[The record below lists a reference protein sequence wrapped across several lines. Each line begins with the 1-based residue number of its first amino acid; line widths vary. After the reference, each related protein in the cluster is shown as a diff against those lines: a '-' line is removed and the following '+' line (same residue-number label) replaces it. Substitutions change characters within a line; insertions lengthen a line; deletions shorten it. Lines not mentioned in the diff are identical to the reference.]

1 MIWKICFAM
10 SLIFLAAGA
19 VMFIYKRYHGKG
31 GVRYLGGGVFLSAV
45 SICFPVM
52 HLTENDGF
60 ALAMS
65 ISQSI
70 RMFVIDTGTSDI
82 LDVLQQDA
90 LGSIYIPYKIVVC
103 ILYLLGPVFTLSV
116 VLRYFSN
123 FFERLRIFFSS
134 RKNLY
139 IFSDLTEKSLEVA
152 TNLVEKDE
160 KKKSAIL
167 FCNSNAKDD
176 ENVELEEKAR
186 VIGAILVPQEASRLH
201 LKNKKRYLTY
211 FQISDDE
218 EKNLDCTL
226 AMIDRMTE
234 KNLKKYGATEQ
245 NITIYCFASGDEKEI
260 LLDAKD
266 KRNLRVILID
276 EIRDS
281 VYEHLYRYPLYA
293 NQNSTEKNGKLS
305 VLIVGGGKIGTEF
318 LKATVWMGQM
328 KSLDLEIYMIDLKGN
343 LRRKSFSARCP
354 ELLQE
359 DSDYQIDI
367 HKGNIFSKKI
377 ELYLNELKDINY
389 CMVSLGEDEKSLRAA
404 LALRGY
410 FYRRYKKVQPVIS
423 VYVESRK
430 KREAIRNL
438 NETTRTKEKY
448 YYDIVPFG
456 NGGIYQSQQGSE
468 ALLIEYLGLGIHAHY
483 CRLKK
488 EDNRETRREV
498 IKGYYSRQYNRRSS
512 IAGGMHISSKLW
524 EMGLGIIRVPENECE
539 KKLFQKFVHPVNYE
553 ERTEN
558 IRKTCYSLEHDRW
571 MAYVRAEGWS
581 LATEGGKNIDDIREC
596 YEQYCQVFKNQ
607 NYPDKLHP
615 ALIPLESDDPQIA
628 TLQQVDDMIVQ
639 VNKKLG
645 LEYEPRYVESD
656 EEVVDHIGEIVSGE
670 WCGEEGIVL
679 NGRVVQA
686 NEWIIADLGEILQYD
701 TEILKREEA
710 KMSLEKRLALQ
721 YEMMRCRNGKISL

>member
-19 VMFIYKRYHGKG
+19 VMFFYKRYHGKG

-234 KNLKKYGATEQ
+234 KNLKKYRATEQ

-281 VYEHLYRYPLYA
+281 VYEQLYRYPLYA
-293 NQNSTEKNGKLS
+293 NQNSTEENGKLS

-328 KSLDLEIYMIDLKGN
+328 KGLDLEIYMIDLKGN

-488 EDNRETRREV
+488 EDTRENS
-498 IKGYYSRQYNRRSS
+498 KRS
-512 IAGGMHISSKLW
+512 
-524 EMGLGIIRVPENECE
+524 N
-539 KKLFQKFVHPVNYE
+539 
-553 ERTEN
+553 
-558 IRKTCYSLEHDRW
+558 
-571 MAYVRAEGWS
+571 
-581 LATEGGKNIDDIREC
+581 
-596 YEQYCQVFKNQ
+596 
-607 NYPDKLHP
+607 
-615 ALIPLESDDPQIA
+615 
-628 TLQQVDDMIVQ
+628 
-639 VNKKLG
+639 
-645 LEYEPRYVESD
+645 
-656 EEVVDHIGEIVSGE
+656 
-670 WCGEEGIVL
+670 
-679 NGRVVQA
+679 
-686 NEWIIADLGEILQYD
+686 
-701 TEILKREEA
+701 
-710 KMSLEKRLALQ
+710 KRLL
-721 YEMMRCRNGKISL
+721 

>member
-1 MIWKICFAM
+1 M
-10 SLIFLAAGA
+10 
-19 VMFIYKRYHGKG
+19 
-31 GVRYLGGGVFLSAV
+31 
-45 SICFPVM
+45 
-52 HLTENDGF
+52 
-60 ALAMS
+60 
-65 ISQSI
+65 
-70 RMFVIDTGTSDI
+70 
-82 LDVLQQDA
+82 
-90 LGSIYIPYKIVVC
+90 
-103 ILYLLGPVFTLSV
+103 
-116 VLRYFSN
+116 
-123 FFERLRIFFSS
+123 
-134 RKNLY
+134 
-139 IFSDLTEKSLEVA
+139 
-152 TNLVEKDE
+152 
-160 KKKSAIL
+160 
-167 FCNSNAKDD
+167 
-176 ENVELEEKAR
+176 
-186 VIGAILVPQEASRLH
+186 
-201 LKNKKRYLTY
+201 
-211 FQISDDE
+211 
-218 EKNLDCTL
+218 
-226 AMIDRMTE
+226 
-234 KNLKKYGATEQ
+234 
-245 NITIYCFASGDEKEI
+245 
-260 LLDAKD
+260 LDAKD

-343 LRRKSFSARCP
+343 LRRKSLSARCQ

>member
-52 HLTENDGF
+52 HLTEKDGF

-281 VYEHLYRYPLYA
+281 VYEQLYRYPLYA
-293 NQNSTEKNGKLS
+293 NQNSTEENGKLS

-328 KSLDLEIYMIDLKGN
+328 KGLDLEIYMIDLKGN
-343 LRRKSFSARCP
+343 
-354 ELLQE
+354 
-359 DSDYQIDI
+359 
-367 HKGNIFSKKI
+367 
-377 ELYLNELKDINY
+377 
-389 CMVSLGEDEKSLRAA
+389 LRAA

-488 EDNRETRREV
+488 EDTRETRREV

-607 NYPDKLHP
+607 SYPDKLHP
-615 ALIPLESDDPQIA
+615 ALIPLESDDPQVA

-679 NGRVVQA
+679 NGRVVRA

-701 TEILKREEA
+701 TEILKRDEA
-710 KMSLEKRLALQ
+710 KMSLEKKLALQ

>member
-19 VMFIYKRYHGKG
+19 VMFFYKRYHGKG

-116 VLRYFSN
+116 VLRYFS
-123 FFERLRIFFSS
+123 
-134 RKNLY
+134 
-139 IFSDLTEKSLEVA
+139 
-152 TNLVEKDE
+152 
-160 KKKSAIL
+160 
-167 FCNSNAKDD
+167 NSNAKDD

-293 NQNSTEKNGKLS
+293 NQNSTEENGKLS

-318 LKATVWMGQM
+318 LKAMVWMGQM

-488 EDNRETRREV
+488 EDTRETRREV

-607 NYPDKLHP
+607 SYPDKLHP

-679 NGRVVQA
+679 NGRVVRA

-701 TEILKREEA
+701 TEILKRDEA
-710 KMSLEKRLALQ
+710 KMSLEKKLALQ
-721 YEMMRCRNGKISL
+721 YEMMRCRNGIISL